1 MPYNIKTFVLTPF
14 EENCYVLYDTSGA
27 CVIIDPGEAALDLV
41 EFIEAGGLE
50 PRAIF
55 LTHGHFDH
63 MGGAAFLKS
72 RWGIPLAIHE
82 GDADMI
88 RTPFAGGAAMFGFKV
103 SPVEPDNLLRGGEVW
118 RDGDIELRV
127 IHTPGHSPGG
137 ITLYDEKR
145 NAAFCGDLIFRG
157 AIGRYDLPGSDGAL
171 LFKSIREGILSLPD
185 DVALYPGHGP
195 VTLVGYERRHN
206 PFLLEC

>member
-14 EENCYVLYDTSGA
+14 EENCYVLYDASGT
-27 CVIIDPGEAALDLV
+27 CVIIDPGEASLDLV
-41 EFIEAGGLE
+41 DFVERSGLE

-72 RWGIPLAIHE
+72 RWRIPVAIHE
-82 GDADMI
+82 GDADMV
-88 RTPFAGGAAMFGFKV
+88 RAPYAGGAAMFGFEV
-103 SPVEPDNLLRGGEVW
+103 PPVEPDKLLVGGEIW
-118 RDGDIELRV
+118 REGEIELSV

-137 ITLYDEKR
+137 ITLYDSRR
-145 NAAFCGDLIFRG
+145 NAAFCGDLVFRG
-157 AIGRYDLPGSDGAL
+157 AIGRYDLPGSNGTL
-171 LFKSIREGILSLPD
+171 LFQSIREKILTLSD

-195 VTLVGYERRHN
+195 VTLVGYERRNN
-206 PFLLEC
+206 PFLLED